1 MAVLLRNCPHCPA
14 EHSSFVITWNATVPG
29 QGLWNCSATCGACNG
44 PICFQAKTVNTN
56 LSGHPPTNQPGNI
69 EPVWAVSKIWP
80 ERAEVVPP
88 PHTPA
93 PVKARFLEG
102 EDAFGRKRWNSA
114 VAMYRSALDIATKGM
129 QGVPSGTFFQRLVWL
144 SDNHGITPDIR
155 AWADH
160 VRVEG
165 NAALHDPEEF
175 AEGDAKSLRFFTE
188 MFLRYVF
195 ELPGAVREFRG
206 EPPQVTPPIAPPA

>member
-1 MAVLLRNCPHCPA
+1 MAVILRNCPHCPA
-14 EHSSFVITWNATVPG
+14 ENSSFQLTWSAGFPASGNV
-29 QGLWNCSATCGACNG
+29 WNCAAVCGACSG
-44 PICFQAKTVNTN
+44 PICFRATNTN
-56 LSGHPPTNQPGNI
+56 PGLAGHPPTNQGNNI
-69 EPVWAVSKIWP
+69 EPIYKISEIWP
-80 ERAEVVPP
+80 ARKDPIAP

-93 PVKARFLEG
+93 AVKARFLEG
-102 EDAFGRKRWNSA
+102 EDAFSRKRWNSA

-129 QGVPSGTFFQRLVWL
+129 QGVPPNSTFFARLEWL
-144 SDNHGITPDIR
+144 HANHGITPDIKD
-155 AWADH
+155 WATH

-175 AEGDAKSLRFFTE
+175 AEGDAKALRFFTE

-206 EPPQVTPPIAPPA
+206 ESPQATPPTA

>member
-1 MAVLLRNCPHCPA
+1 MAVIIRNCPHCPA
-14 EHSSFVITWNATVPG
+14 EYSSFQLTWNANVPNSPNSV
-29 QGLWNCSATCGACNG
+29 WNCAAVCGACG
-44 PICFQAKTVNTN
+44 DPICFKAASVNYPAQQPQAWA
-56 LSGHPPTNQPGNI
+56 GNI
-69 EPVWAVSKIWP
+69 EPTWMVGEIWP
-80 ERAEVVPP
+80 TRTAPSAP
-88 PHTPA
+88 LHTPI

-114 VAMYRSALDIATKGM
+114 VAMYRSALDIATKAM
-129 QGVPSGTFFQRLVWL
+129 QGVPPNSTFFKRLEWL
-144 SDNHGITPDIR
+144 HENHGITPDIR
-155 AWADH
+155 QWADH

-175 AEGDAKSLRFFTE
+175 AEGDAKALRFFTE

-206 EPPQVTPPIAPPA
+206 ESPQATPPTT